1 MEYIFSLSRPNF
13 CHSYSEWTPPTAN
26 VNKRVFF
33 FRDVLFLWRTG
44 SLEAFGGTHCCSM
57 PTIFRHINCRY
68 LRAFEQFSRIAFFFV
83 GEGKGVD
90 GGRGGGEVWPS
101 NFLLFLERF
110 ESFNETPQPFRF
122 VLFRLF
128 RLWKRYWN
136 AIQPERTKQTS
147 ESTRQRG
154 KQTEETKRKKE
165 ISASRKPDKAYGN
178 DWRGVRNEER
188 KPSKAKEKQE
198 EEKGDDDDDDDDDEA
213 EEEKAETLADG
224 VLLFFIFPFFFLSFL
239 RVVSDRVFFFS
250 SFSLVSCFFFLFA
263 AGDVYK
269 KKKTECGRK

>member
-90 GGRGGGEVWPS
+90 GGRGGGRSGRPIFCYFWNVS
-101 NFLLFLERF
+101 RASMRRRSL
-110 ESFNETPQPFRF
+110 F
-122 VLFRLF
+122 VLYCFGYSVCGNVIGTQF
-128 RLWKRYWN
+128 NQN
-136 AIQPERTKQTS
+136 ARN
-147 ESTRQRG
+147 RRANQR
-154 KQTEETKRKKE
+154 
-165 ISASRKPDKAYGN
+165 D
-178 DWRGVRNEER
+178 NEEN
-188 KPSKAKEKQE
+188 KPKKQNEKRRYQHRGNPI
-198 EEKGDDDDDDDDDEA
+198 K
-213 EEEKAETLADG
+213 
-224 VLLFFIFPFFFLSFL
+224 
-239 RVVSDRVFFFS
+239 R
-250 SFSLVSCFFFLFA
+250 
-263 AGDVYK
+263 
-269 KKKTECGRK
+269 TEMIGGE